1 MDETNLLRLELN
13 IRFIIFRWIWVV
25 GGVVALTILPPVS
38 LYFGQRLPI
47 ADGYLITLLLIV
59 GVINI
64 FLFLLAINIE
74 YNLKKSLLYLLS
86 ISQIIIDLVVALLFL
101 YFALGASYA
110 FAIFILPIIEATV
123 LFGLLPAILISL
135 GASLGSSSLYYLL
148 STNRVKTPI
157 YTEFLIDN
165 PYLYHNLIT
174 WFLVFISSAFFVS
187 YNYETVK
194 PIYIVKRILRKKD
207 SREDKAFFSSTTDT
221 KINEKLV
228 NKMNKLSRVLYT
240 KDLEIKMLKKQLANL
255 DQAKSKFISVTTH
268 QMRTPLSAI
277 KWTLNMILSGQL
289 GEVTEEQKE
298 FLQKGYDS
306 TQKMIVIV
314 NNLLN
319 LNQRES
325 LRDDYSFS
333 LVNLEELVKDTMSE
347 FANQVESKKI
357 DFVFKKSAGQIPKIE
372 VDQAKIKMVLENL
385 FDNAIKYTP
394 HDGQVVVSLSDK
406 NLNTANSQVEI
417 SVTDSGIG
425 IPEEE
430 QKKIFHKFFRASN
443 AVLQEPDGSGIG
455 LYISKDIVEKH
466 HGTLWFESQ
475 AGKGT
480 TFHLLLPL
488 NQVESKSDNDNN
500 DK

>member
-1 MDETNLLRLELN
+1 M
-13 IRFIIFRWIWVV
+13 
-25 GGVVALTILPPVS
+25 
-38 LYFGQRLPI
+38 
-47 ADGYLITLLLIV
+47 
-59 GVINI
+59 
-64 FLFLLAINIE
+64 
-74 YNLKKSLLYLLS
+74 
-86 ISQIIIDLVVALLFL
+86 
-101 YFALGASYA
+101 
-110 FAIFILPIIEATV
+110 IFIL
-123 LFGLLPAILISL
+123 
-135 GASLGSSSLYYLL
+135 L
-148 STNRVKTPI
+148 S
-157 YTEFLIDN
+157 F
-165 PYLYHNLIT
+165 
-174 WFLVFISSAFFVS
+174 FIS
-187 YNYETVK
+187 YNYETIK
-194 PIYIVKRILRKKD
+194 PIYIVKRILKKKD
-207 SREDKAFFSSTTDT
+207 SHDVDKRIFPTIDDT

-228 NKMNKLSRVLYT
+228 SKMNKLSRVLYT

-289 GEVTEEQKE
+289 GEVPEEQKE

-333 LVNLEELVKDTMSE
+333 LVEIEELIKDTMSE
-347 FANQVESKKI
+347 FVNQVESKKI

-372 VDQAKIKMVLENL
+372 VDIAKIKMVLENL
-385 FDNAIKYTP
+385 FDNAIKYTSP
-394 HDGQVVVSLSDK
+394 GGQVVVTLSDK
-406 NLNTANSQVEI
+406 NLNIAKSQVVI
-417 SVTDSGIG
+417 SVKDSGIG

-475 AGKGT
+475 VGKGT

-488 NQVESKSDNDNN
+488 NQVESDGNEKVDN
-500 DK
+500 K